1 MTKPIWDLE
10 TPRGRILPAALA
22 GLLPVI
28 AGLAAAAFVFIGPM
42 LNALE
47 RDQRVLSASA
57 EIRSTSR
64 ALQRDILLMIFDADS
79 REKTGGRLDAR
90 VPQFRAMA
98 VELEQALSPVDLEKA
113 TRLRVTH
120 EALADGF
127 AAVIASVRSG
137 ASTADSWVVQQERVL
152 ANEIPAAR
160 SNDPVVAEYQA
171 RVAATTGNLRAMFW
185 MVAAMSLILFGL
197 GIATATVVLRR

>member
-1 MTKPIWDLE
+1 MTKAIWDLE

-22 GLLPVI
+22 GLLPVL

-64 ALQRDILLMIFDADS
+64 ALQRDTLLMIFDADS
-79 REKTGGRLDAR
+79 REKTGARLDAR
-90 VPQFRAMA
+90 IPQFRAMA
-98 VELEQALSPVDLEKA
+98 VELEQALSPADPEKA
-113 TRLRVTH
+113 SRLRVTH

-127 AAVIASVRSG
+127 AAAIASVRSG
-137 ASTADSWVVQQERVL
+137 ASTADSWVVQQEKVL

-171 RVAATTGNLRAMFW
+171 RVAAMTGDLRAMFW

-197 GIATATVVLRR
+197 GIATAAVVLRR